1 MSINS
6 YNGNPKIK
14 ADGVQQNFTAYE
26 VQEYIKCSND
36 VEYFCKN
43 YVKVISLDHGLVPF
57 ELRGY
62 QSKLVKQYSENNFTI
77 VLAPRQSGKSVT
89 SVAWLLHYMV
99 FNADKKVALLANK
112 GAIAREM
119 LSRFTLMLEN
129 LPFFLQPGV
138 RVLNKGNIVFAHNSE
153 IIAAS
158 TSSSSIRGISANCVT
173 GDTKICV
180 VDGESIF
187 YLEIQKIINKSRFIQ
202 KEMTKKYTV
211 YKITNK
217 VNGKIYVGYHSTYDL
232 DDGYMGSGKNIIKA
246 IEKHGIHNF
255 EKEILHIFDTK
266 EEAEKMEASI
276 VNEEFVKREDT
287 YNIVTGGN
295 VCILYGES
303 NGFYGKKHSS
313 ETVKKMKDK
322 AAARPIRVFNGI
334 KNGSEF
340 YNSISD
346 AIARFN
352 FQEELTNHAKKCKI
366 IFDCGDPSLDIHFI
380 DDDYQQRAEEYYK
393 RRVEFNETTHLRRAE
408 GDLKR
413 SSLML
418 GKKKPKEFGEKVS
431 RALKGHKKSA
441 ETIDKIN
448 RNPEKIR
455 KTAEK
460 HRGMKRSEETKRKMS
475 EAKAGWVSKNK
486 GKKYYRNPEN
496 LEEGAYF
503 FPDEAPS
510 GWINKVKIK

>member
-1 MSINS
+1 MSNNS

-14 ADGVQQNFTAYE
+14 ADGVQQSFTQHE
-26 VQEYIKCSND
+26 VQEYIRCSQS

-62 QSKLVKQYSENNFTI
+62 QSELVKCYSENSHSI
-77 VLAPRQSGKSVT
+77 VLSSRQSGKSIT
-89 SVAWLLHYMV
+89 TVAWILHYLI

-119 LSRFTLMLEN
+119 LARLTLMLEN

-173 GDTKICV
+173 SDTKICV
-180 VDGESIF
+180 LDEDSVF
-187 YLEIQKIINKSRFIQ
+187 YSEIEKIINKSRFIQ

-217 VNGKIYVGYHSTYDL
+217 INGKIYIGYHATYDL
-232 DDGYMGSGKNIIKA
+232 NDGYMGSGKNIIKA
-246 IEKHGIHNF
+246 IEKYGIQNF
-255 EKEILHIFDTK
+255 EKEILFVFDSK

-295 VCILYGES
+295 ICVLYGEA
-303 NGFYGKKHSS
+303 NGFYGKKHSP
-313 ETVKKMKDK
+313 ETIKKMKDK
-322 AAARPIRVFNGI
+322 AESRPIRIFNGI

-340 YNSISD
+340 YYSIAD
-346 AIARFN
+346 AINKIN
-352 FQEELTNHAKKCKI
+352 FHEDLTKHAKRCKI
-366 IFDCGDPSLDIHFI
+366 LFDCGDPLCDMHFV
-380 DDDYQQRAEEYYK
+380 DKEQQTMAEEYYK
-393 RRVEFNETTHLRRAE
+393 RRVEFNETSKFRRDE
-408 GDLKR
+408 GALKR
-413 SSLML
+413 SSLMK
-418 GKKKPKEFGEKVS
+418 GKKRPKEFGEKIS
-431 RALKGHKKSA
+431 RALIGHKKNK

-460 HRGMKRSEETKRKMS
+460 HRGMKRSEESRQKMS
-475 EAKAGWVSKNK
+475 EAKRGSVAKNK

-503 FPDEAPS
+503 FPDEVPS